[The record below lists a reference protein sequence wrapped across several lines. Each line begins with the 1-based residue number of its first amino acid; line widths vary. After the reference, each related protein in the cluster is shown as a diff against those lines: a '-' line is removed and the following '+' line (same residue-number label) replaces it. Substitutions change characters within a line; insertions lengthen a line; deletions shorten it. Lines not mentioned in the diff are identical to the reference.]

1 MIKAVF
7 FDFDGV
13 ITNSKPIHDASW
25 RYAIKTVLN
34 VTLETLPE
42 DKMSGKAPR
51 LIAHT
56 LCELYNSEAKHEALL
71 ACKNGYLEAH
81 LQHTEPIDG
90 VAVFFQFLKDKG
102 IPFGIASNASKYFV
116 NRCLELWNLNV
127 AVAYGYEDYDQ
138 PKPHPEPYIKLAN
151 FFNLTPQDYGSVLVF
166 EDSGPGLNAALAA
179 NMQTVY
185 IKSHCAVSP
194 HTISAT
200 NYSYT
205 SVLDALA
212 LFTKE

>member
-1 MIKAVF
+1 
-7 FDFDGV
+7 
-13 ITNSKPIHDASW
+13 
-25 RYAIKTVLN
+25 
-34 VTLETLPE
+34 
-42 DKMSGKAPR
+42 
-51 LIAHT
+51 
-56 LCELYNSEAKHEALL
+56 
-71 ACKNGYLEAH
+71 
-81 LQHTEPIDG
+81 
-90 VAVFFQFLKDKG
+90 
-102 IPFGIASNASKYFV
+102 
-116 NRCLELWNLNV
+116 
-127 AVAYGYEDYDQ
+127 
-138 PKPHPEPYIKLAN
+138 LAN

-200 NYSYT
+200 NYSYS